1 MRAIDRVPS
10 GWILSS
16 IGLGL
21 LVALI
26 ALRRWR
32 HLFTFFVG
40 LMVVALIGGEIIYE
54 VFARPRPYDVTII
67 GRWAG
72 FSMPAA
78 PIAVATMFAI
88 AIAYSLVPAGRARQ
102 TAKVVTIA
110 TVGVFAFA
118 AMYLG
123 TLHPS
128 DIAVGV
134 GISTAVL
141 VNAFRFFT
149 PNETFPVTY
158 KRGKT
163 AHLDVGGRRGE
174 AIRRAV
180 HDQLGLTVLDV
191 RPIGLA
197 GSGGSTPLLITV
209 AGDPDTKL
217 FGKLYA
223 MSHVRADRWYKLG
236 RMVLYGR
243 LEDEAPY
250 QLGAPARA
258 VRGLR
263 AAADAGPRHPH
274 RGAVRDRRDDPRARV
289 HARHRVLR
297 GRRRDRRGRGRRQHH
312 RPGAAARAPASGTPG
327 WRTATSSPPTSSS
340 ATASSSSSTSPS
352 PRCSRRRGGRRSTSP
367 T

>member
-10 GWILSS
+10 GWILSAVG
-16 IGLGL
+16 IAL

-40 LMVVALIGGEIIYE
+40 LVVVEVIGGIIYE
-54 VFARPRPYDVTII
+54 TFTRPPALRRDDHRPL
-67 GRWAG
+67 GRVLDAG
-72 FSMPAA
+72 G
-78 PIAVATMFAI
+78 
-88 AIAYSLVPAGRARQ
+88 AGRRGGAVRHRHHLLARARRPMLDSI
-102 TAKVVTIA
+102 AKVRRA
-110 TVGVFAFA
+110 AARSAVFAFA

-123 TLHPS
+123 KFHPS

-209 AGDPDTKL
+209 AGDPET
-217 FGKLYA
+217 
-223 MSHVRADRWYKLG
+223 
-236 RMVLYGR
+236 
-243 LEDEAPY
+243 E
-250 QLGAPARA
+250 A
-258 VRGLR
+258 VREALR
-263 AAADAGPRHPH
+263 HEPRP
-274 RGAVRDRRDDPRARV
+274 RRPLVQARPDGAVRAP
-289 HARHRVLR
+289 
-297 GRRRDRRGRGRRQHH
+297 RGRG
-312 RPGAAARAPASGTPG
+312 ARTTRCAGSCST
-327 WRTATSSPPTSSS
+327 RTT
-340 ATASSSSSTSPS
+340 
-352 PRCSRRRGGRRSTSP
+352 RCA
-367 T
+367 